1 MQQMC
6 IVRAMDGRNGRSS
19 MDTRQAVLDRPMPGY
34 QGNGTDRVEWSESYG
49 NEGELGEGYGG
60 QQYRPDGLSRAL
72 GIFSLGLGVTQLVA
86 PRALGR
92 MIGVGEHPK
101 LMRGLGMREITSGV
115 GLLSNERPAEW
126 LWSRVAGD
134 IMDLALLGRALD
146 DEQGDRK
153 RILGAAAAVA
163 GALLI
168 DAYAAQQAS
177 RAGARASAEREREAG
192 IRLQH
197 AITIDRPARELYDFW
212 RDFTNLPQIMDH
224 LESVEVLDGNRSHWK
239 VKGPAGST
247 VEWDAEI
254 TEDRPGE
261 LIAWRSL
268 EGADVDNVGS
278 VRFVPAANDRGTV
291 VRIDLA
297 YDPPAG
303 RVGATIAKLFGRGPG
318 QEIRSD
324 LRPFKQLMETGEI
337 TTTRGQPSGRRS
349 PLGKLVGTMER

>member
-1 MQQMC
+1 
-6 IVRAMDGRNGRSS
+6 
-19 MDTRQAVLDRPMPGY
+19 MDTQQAVLDRPMPGY
-34 QGNGTDRVEWSESYG
+34 QGNGIEGREWSDTNG
-49 NEGELGEGYGG
+49 NGHAGNGYGSR
-60 QQYRPDGLSRAL
+60 QRPDGLARAL

-92 MIGVGEHPK
+92 MIGVGEHPA

-115 GLLSNERPAEW
+115 GILSNERPAEW

-134 IMDLALLGRALD
+134 VMDLALLSRALD
-146 DEQGDRK
+146 DEEGDRR
-153 RILGAAAAVA
+153 RIFGAAAAVA

-168 DAYAAQQAS
+168 DAYAAQRMS
-177 RAGARASAEREREAG
+177 RSTAGAGAERDSG
-192 IRLQH
+192 IRIQH
-197 AITIDRPARELYDFW
+197 AITINRPAQELYDFW

-224 LESVEVLDGNRSHWK
+224 LESVEVLEGNRSHWK

-254 TEDRPGE
+254 LEDRPGE
-261 LIAWRSL
+261 LISWRSL
-268 EGADVDNVGS
+268 EGADVDNSGT
-278 VRFVPAANDRGTV
+278 VRFIPMQGDRGTV
-291 VRIDLA
+291 VKIDLS

-303 RVGATIAKLFGRGPG
+303 RVGAAVAKLFRRGPE

-349 PLGKLVGTMER
+349 PIGKLTETMER

>member
-1 MQQMC
+1 
-6 IVRAMDGRNGRSS
+6 
-19 MDTRQAVLDRPMPGY
+19 MDTQQAVLDRPIPGY
-34 QGNGTDRVEWSESYG
+34 QGNDTEGQDWSDRVGYAREG
-49 NEGELGEGYGG
+49 NGGYGSAD
-60 QQYRPDGLSRAL
+60 RPDGLARAL

-92 MIGVGEHPK
+92 MIGVGEHPA

-115 GLLSNERPAEW
+115 GILADDRPAEW

-134 IMDLALLGRALD
+134 VMDLALLSRALD
-146 DEQGDRK
+146 DEERDRG

-168 DAYAAQQAS
+168 DAYAAQRMS
-177 RAGARASAEREREAG
+177 RSAGTGAARERESG
-192 IRLQH
+192 IRIQH
-197 AITIDRPARELYDFW
+197 AITIGRPAQDLYDFW

-224 LESVEVLDGNRSHWK
+224 LESVEVLGGNRSHWK
-239 VKGPAGST
+239 VKGPAGSS

-268 EGADVDNVGS
+268 EGADVDNVGT
-278 VRFVPAANDRGTV
+278 VRFIPMPDDRGTV
-291 VRIDLA
+291 VKIELA

-303 RVGATIAKLFGRGPG
+303 RMGAAVARLFRRGPE

-349 PLGKLVGTMER
+349 PIGKLTESMDR

>member
-1 MQQMC
+1 
-6 IVRAMDGRNGRSS
+6 
-19 MDTRQAVLDRPMPGY
+19 MDTQQAVLDRPMPGY
-34 QGNGTDRVEWSESYG
+34 QGSSTEGQDWTDRDGYVP
-49 NEGELGEGYGG
+49 EGTGSNGSAE
-60 QQYRPDGLSRAL
+60 RPDGLARAL

-92 MIGVGEHPK
+92 MIGVGEHPA

-115 GLLSNERPAEW
+115 GILSNDRPAEW

-134 IMDLALLGRALD
+134 VMDLALLGRALD
-146 DEQGDRK
+146 DEEGDRG

-168 DAYAAQQAS
+168 DAYAAQRMS
-177 RAGARASAEREREAG
+177 RNPATGAARERESG
-192 IRLQH
+192 IRIQH
-197 AITIDRPARELYDFW
+197 AITIGRPAQELYDFW
-212 RDFTNLPQIMDH
+212 RDFANLPQIMDH
-224 LESVEVLDGNRSHWK
+224 LESVEVLGGNRSRWK

-268 EGADVDNVGS
+268 EGADVDNVGT
-278 VRFVPAANDRGTV
+278 VRFIPMPDDRGTV
-291 VRIDLA
+291 VKIDLA

-303 RVGATIAKLFGRGPG
+303 RMGAAVAKLFRRGPE

-337 TTTRGQPSGRRS
+337 TTTRGQSSGRRS
-349 PLGKLVGTMER
+349 PIGKLTESMDR

>member
-1 MQQMC
+1 
-6 IVRAMDGRNGRSS
+6 
-19 MDTRQAVLDRPMPGY
+19 MDTQQAVLDRPMPGY
-34 QGNGTDRVEWSESYG
+34 QGSGTEGREWSETYG
-49 NEGELGEGYGG
+49 NGGEGYGG
-60 QQYRPDGLSRAL
+60 YGSPERPDGLARAL

-92 MIGVGEHPK
+92 MIGVGEHPR

-115 GLLSNERPAEW
+115 GILSNDRPAEW

-134 IMDLALLGRALD
+134 VMDLALLSRALD
-146 DEQGDRK
+146 DEERDRR

-168 DAYAAQQAS
+168 DAYAAQRMS
-177 RAGARASAEREREAG
+177 RSATAGAARERESG
-192 IRLQH
+192 IRIQH
-197 AITIDRPARELYDFW
+197 AITINRPAQELYDFW

-224 LESVEVLDGNRSHWK
+224 LESVEVMAGNRSHWK

-268 EGADVDNVGS
+268 EGADVDNVGT
-278 VRFVPAANDRGTV
+278 VRFIPMRDDRGTV
-291 VRIDLA
+291 VKIDLA

-303 RVGATIAKLFGRGPG
+303 RVGAAVARLFRRGPE

-349 PLGKLVGTMER
+349 PVGKLTESMDR

>member
-1 MQQMC
+1 
-6 IVRAMDGRNGRSS
+6 
-19 MDTRQAVLDRPMPGY
+19 MDTQQAVLDRPMAGY
-34 QGNGTDRVEWSESYG
+34 QGSGTAGREWSDTYG
-49 NEGELGEGYGG
+49 NGYGG
-60 QQYRPDGLSRAL
+60 NGGYRSAERQDGLARAL

-92 MIGVGEHPK
+92 MIGVGEHPG

-115 GLLSNERPAEW
+115 GILSNERTAEW

-134 IMDLALLGRALD
+134 VMDLALLSRALD
-146 DEQGDRK
+146 DEEGDR
-153 RILGAAAAVA
+153 RRVFGAAAAVA

-168 DAYAAQQAS
+168 DAYAAQRMTRRSAQ
-177 RAGARASAEREREAG
+177 GAESGSQPG
-192 IRLQH
+192 IRIQH
-197 AITIDRPARELYDFW
+197 AITINRPAQELYDFW
-212 RDFTNLPQIMDH
+212 RDFSNLPQIMDH

-239 VKGPAGST
+239 VKGPAGSS

-254 TEDRPGE
+254 IDDRPGE
-261 LIAWRSL
+261 LISWRSL
-268 EGADVDNVGS
+268 EGADVDNAGT
-278 VRFVPAANDRGTV
+278 VRFIPMPGDRGTV
-291 VRIDLA
+291 VKIDLS

-303 RVGATIAKLFGRGPG
+303 RVGAAVAKLFRRGPE

-349 PLGKLVGTMER
+349 PIGKLTESMER

>member
-1 MQQMC
+1 
-6 IVRAMDGRNGRSS
+6 
-19 MDTRQAVLDRPMPGY
+19 MDTQQAVLDHPMPGY
-34 QGNGTDRVEWSESYG
+34 QGSGTDREDWGGTYG
-49 NEGELGEGYGG
+49 NGRSAQADQESDSG
-60 QQYRPDGLSRAL
+60 RPDGLARAL

-115 GLLSNERPAEW
+115 GILSNDRPAEW

-146 DEQGDRK
+146 DEEGDRR

-168 DAYAAQQAS
+168 DAYAAQQMTRSAAPG
-177 RAGARASAEREREAG
+177 RAERARSAG
-192 IRLQH
+192 IRIQH
-197 AITIDRPARELYDFW
+197 AITINRPAEELYDFW
-212 RDFTNLPQIMDH
+212 RDFTNLPRIMDH
-224 LESVEVLDGNRSHWK
+224 VESVEVQAGNRSHWK

-278 VRFVPAANDRGTV
+278 VRFIPAPGDRGTV
-291 VRIDLA
+291 VKIDLA

-303 RVGATIAKLFGRGPG
+303 RVGAAVAKLFGRGPD

-337 TTTRGQPSGRRS
+337 TTTRGQSAGRRT
-349 PLGKLVGTMER
+349 PLGKLVETMER

>member
-1 MQQMC
+1 
-6 IVRAMDGRNGRSS
+6 
-19 MDTRQAVLDRPMPGY
+19 MDTQQAVLDRPMPGY
-34 QGNGTDRVEWSESYG
+34 RGNGTEGREWSDTESEGREG
-49 NEGELGEGYGG
+49 NGGYGSPE
-60 QQYRPDGLSRAL
+60 RPDGLARAL

-92 MIGVGEHPK
+92 MIGVGEHPT

-115 GLLSNERPAEW
+115 GILSNDRPAEW

-134 IMDLALLGRALD
+134 VMDLALLSRALD
-146 DEQGDRK
+146 DEDGDRR
-153 RILGAAAAVA
+153 RIVGAAAAVA

-168 DAYAAQQAS
+168 DAYAAQCMTRS
-177 RAGARASAEREREAG
+177 AGTGVARERESG
-192 IRLQH
+192 IRIQH
-197 AITIDRPARELYDFW
+197 AITIERPAQELYDFW

-224 LESVEVLDGNRSHWK
+224 LESVEVFAGNRSHWK

-254 TEDRPGE
+254 IEDRPGE
-261 LIAWRSL
+261 LISWRSL
-268 EGADVDNVGS
+268 EGADVDNVGT
-278 VRFVPAANDRGTV
+278 VRFIPMAGDRGTV
-291 VRIDLA
+291 VKIDLA

-303 RVGATIAKLFGRGPG
+303 RVGAAVARLFRRGPE

-337 TTTRGQPSGRRS
+337 TTTRGQPAGRRS
-349 PLGKLVGTMER
+349 PIGKLTETMER

>member
-1 MQQMC
+1 
-6 IVRAMDGRNGRSS
+6 
-19 MDTRQAVLDRPMPGY
+19 MDTQQAVLDRPMPGY
-34 QGNGTDRVEWSESYG
+34 QGNDTEGRNWSDG
-49 NEGELGEGYGG
+49 GGYGREG
-60 QQYRPDGLSRAL
+60 NGSSGSRSGSMEGPDGLARAL

-92 MIGVGEHPK
+92 MIGVGEHPTV
-101 LMRGLGMREITSGV
+101 MRGLGMREITSGV
-115 GLLSNERPAEW
+115 GILANDRPAEW

-134 IMDLALLGRALD
+134 VMDLALLSRALD
-146 DEQGDRK
+146 DEDGDRR

-168 DAYAAQQAS
+168 DAYAAQRMS
-177 RAGARASAEREREAG
+177 RSAGAGAARERESG
-192 IRLQH
+192 IRIQH
-197 AITIDRPARELYDFW
+197 AITIGRPAQELYEFW

-224 LESVEVLDGNRSHWK
+224 LESVEVLGGNRSHWK

-268 EGADVDNVGS
+268 EGADVDNVGT
-278 VRFVPAANDRGTV
+278 VRFIAMPDDRGTV
-291 VRIDLA
+291 VKIDLA

-303 RVGATIAKLFGRGPG
+303 RMGAAVARLFRRGPE

-337 TTTRGQPSGRRS
+337 STTRGQPSGRRS
-349 PLGKLVGTMER
+349 PIGKLTESMDR

>member
-1 MQQMC
+1 
-6 IVRAMDGRNGRSS
+6 
-19 MDTRQAVLDRPMPGY
+19 MDTQQAVLDRPMPGY
-34 QGNGTDRVEWSESYG
+34 QGSGTAGREWSDTYG
-49 NEGELGEGYGG
+49 NGNGIDRDDGASR
-60 QQYRPDGLSRAL
+60 RPDGLARAL

-92 MIGVGEHPK
+92 MIGVGEHPG

-115 GLLSNERPAEW
+115 GILSNDRPAEW

-134 IMDLALLGRALD
+134 VMDLALLSRALD
-146 DEQGDRK
+146 DEEQDRR
-153 RILGAAAAVA
+153 RIFGAAAAVA

-168 DAYAAQQAS
+168 DAYAAQRMTRS
-177 RAGARASAEREREAG
+177 TAGGAAAGRESG
-192 IRLQH
+192 IRIQH
-197 AITIDRPARELYDFW
+197 AITIGRPARELYDFW
-212 RDFTNLPQIMDH
+212 RDFSNLPQIMDH
-224 LESVEVLDGNRSHWK
+224 LESVEVIGGNRSHWK

-261 LIAWRSL
+261 LISWRSL
-268 EGADVDNVGS
+268 ENADVDNVGT
-278 VRFVPAANDRGTV
+278 VRFIPMQGDRGTV
-291 VRIDLA
+291 VRIDIA

-303 RVGATIAKLFGRGPG
+303 RVGAAVAKLFRRGPE

-337 TTTRGQPSGRRS
+337 TTTRGQPSGRRT
-349 PLGKLVGTMER
+349 PLGKLVGAMER